1 MMVRPVLRNLLDI
14 YKVPKA
20 DEAQGQWDVPSAA
33 VGAGDDRLL
42 TTDRRSFQRVAR
54 HDQPVLVETS
64 LGTGVCQL
72 TNISGGGAMLQ
83 GYPPR
88 ALGEPLSITLSNEK
102 RLSGVVCWVRE
113 HAFGLRFEK
122 SADLEAMLEPASMAA
137 PGQAPREPRVEIG
150 LKVTVEVDG
159 SRRTA
164 TLLDISQGGAKLE
177 LDQSLGSG
185 DVLLTL
191 PDMPGLGGTIA
202 WRDGTRVGVAF
213 KQAIGFWDL
222 ARWVERHQ
230 QRLSRAT
237 LGTLMTILA
246 ASAVAGQA
254 APNTARRSLSL
265 SARVVDSCIVS
276 GPQASGQTASVT
288 CSGTTRWS
296 VGELV
301 VAKPPAQPSADGGT
315 SQQPSSQDQN
325 ARWITITY

>member
-1 MMVRPVLRNLLDI
+1 MMVRSVKRSLQDSYR
-14 YKVPKA
+14 VPEA
-20 DEAQGQWDVPSAA
+20 DEESGHRNVPCAA
-33 VGAGDDRLL
+33 DRITDNRLL
-42 TTDRRSFQRVAR
+42 TTDLRSRPRVAGY
-54 HDQPVLVETS
+54 DQPVLVETS

-72 TNISGGGAMLQ
+72 TNISSGGAMLQ

-88 ALGEPLSITLSNEK
+88 APGEPLSIALSNDK
-102 RLSGVVCWVRE
+102 RLSGIVCWVRE

-122 SADLEAMLEPASMAA
+122 SADLEAMLEPASLSA
-137 PGQAPREPRVEIG
+137 PGQAPREPRVQIG
-150 LKVTVEVDG
+150 RKVTVEVDG
-159 SRRTA
+159 RPRTA

-177 LDQSLGSG
+177 FDHGLGSG
-185 DVLLTL
+185 DVLLRL

-202 WRDGTRVGVAF
+202 WRDGTKVGVAF

-237 LGTLMTILA
+237 LGTLVTVLA

-254 APNTARRSLSL
+254 ASNTARGSLSL
-265 SARVVDSCIVS
+265 SARVIDSCLVS
-276 GPQASGQTASVT
+276 GPQNSGLTASVT